1 MNAIWSSLNV
11 SGMNCM
17 IKQKAS
23 PAETTVGGLGLW
35 IALVASLLNC
45 LSLFIFVSG
54 KTKLEA
60 PQTTICNA
68 ESKWI
73 SPTIQTTQKNTIS
86 TIPTVSIMRASK
98 EYYLISQPCHHWSC
112 DGFDI
117 LLTSDVWPPLL
128 VILSWPEWVWTPIT
142 QTVVSNCHHY
152 GVHCTLY
159 IVLLHS

>member
-73 SPTIQTTQKNTIS
+73 SPTIQTTQKNDSDHPDRLNNESLKGILSDITTLSSLILRW
-86 TIPTVSIMRASK
+86 VW
-98 EYYLISQPCHHWSC
+98 YLIDLRCLTATV
-112 DGFDI
+112 GDI
-117 LLTSDVWPPLL
+117 ILT
-128 VILSWPEWVWTPIT
+128 WVGLDSHY
-142 QTVVSNCHHY
+142 SNGC
-152 GVHCTLY
+152 
-159 IVLLHS
+159 

>member
-73 SPTIQTTQKNTIS
+73 SPTIQTTQKTTIP
-86 TIPTVSIMRASK
+86 TIPTVSIMKASK
-98 EYYLISQPCHHWSC
+98 EYYLISQRCHHCIDLAMGLISYWPQMFDRHCWWYYLDLS
-112 DGFDI
+112 GFGLP
-117 LLTSDVWPPLL
+117 LLKRLL
-128 VILSWPEWVWTPIT
+128 VIATIM
-142 QTVVSNCHHY
+142 
-152 GVHCTLY
+152 LY
-159 IVLLHS
+159 IVVSHS